1 MLCSSSNLGR
11 PINIAAWLSQ
21 IPDDIC
27 LEHIHR
33 ADLDRNVEKSLNKRK
48 RRPLLVSPPPSHPG
62 PSFSSSDGDE
72 ALPLNMADT
81 PSGKRQK
88 RHHQTA
94 PGSPTDQPLSQDP
107 DATPTQGRQAPGI
120 YTASLGTQTPT
131 ASDHESSL
139 SSVSGQSSPTKRLAA
154 VSLGNAPFDTKEYN
168 SSVQRPPAG
177 PAFDMFEKMEYLDN
191 NEGLLPEAMRPVFLE
206 YTKNRKVS
214 RIGNAAFDNSGQR
227 DALGPTPP
235 IDHVLDLVHEAMR
248 CQELVH
254 TEHTWNC
261 SVHFPLLKL
270 ALHGADGRKRQL
282 VDFDSCTHA
291 KPLAAYRSK
300 SGSSTT
306 HMVDF
311 CINLCP
317 RQAGSHHA
325 PAVEAIDVLR
335 TELTD
340 NSINHTGHNPL
351 LRDPIS
357 VSIETKR
364 PDEGGQKQA
373 LQMGVWQTAQWR
385 HLEKLVQMRLAANG
399 EPPQTRQ
406 ERCHEVLGQ
415 LDYLPAVLV
424 RGHDWYFAATMRE
437 GHKKILWR
445 EVSMGSTRN
454 VLGIYRIIY
463 AIQLLAEYSRDHF
476 WPWYLRAVL
485 GISTAGDANMATTSD
500 ENMTMTSD
508 TDITADA
515 DQSIGADG

>member
-62 PSFSSSDGDE
+62 PSFSSSDGEE

-248 CQELVH
+248 CQEL
-254 TEHTWNC
+254 
-261 SVHFPLLKL
+261 L

-373 LQMGVWQTAQWR
+373 LQM
-385 HLEKLVQMRLAANG
+385 
-399 EPPQTRQ
+399 
-406 ERCHEVLGQ
+406 
-415 LDYLPAVLV
+415 VLV